1 MLANQLRTTMLLAAL
16 TVLILLFGRALGGSQ
31 GMVIAFVI
39 AMVMNLGSYWF
50 SDKIVLA
57 MYGAKEL
64 SMDEAPDIHR
74 MVAELAQQA
83 GMPKPRI
90 YLVSSNT
97 PNAFATG
104 RNPEHAV
111 VAVTSG
117 IVRLLNLEELRG
129 VLAHELGHVRN
140 RDILIGSIAATMAGA
155 IMMIAN
161 MARFAAFFGGFGG
174 GSRDSE
180 EGGGSI
186 LGLIVMSIVGPL
198 AAVLI
203 QMAISRSRE
212 YLADETGARL
222 SGNPLSLASAL
233 EKLNHAAHKLPMQD
247 VKPAT
252 AHMFTVSPLTGGG
265 LLSLF
270 STHPPI
276 EKRVQKLQAMA
287 LA

>member
-1 MLANQLRTTMLLAAL
+1 MLSNQLRTTVLLAAL
-16 TVLILLFGRALGGSQ
+16 TVLIVLFGRMFGGSQ
-31 GMVIAFVI
+31 GMVIAFLI

-57 MYGAKEL
+57 MYGAQEL
-64 SMDEAPDIHR
+64 TVDEAPGIHQ

-83 GMPKPRI
+83 GIPKPRI
-90 YLVSSNT
+90 YMIPADT

-104 RNPEHAV
+104 RNPDHAV
-111 VAVTSG
+111 VAVTNG
-117 IVRLLNLEELRG
+117 IVRLLRPEELRG
-129 VLAHELGHVRN
+129 VLAHELGHVKN

-155 IMMIAN
+155 IMMIAQ

-174 GSRDSE
+174 GGRDSE
-180 EGGGSI
+180 DRGGGI

-198 AAVLI
+198 AAMLI

-212 YLADETGARL
+212 YLADDTGARL

-233 EKLNHAAHKLPMQD
+233 EKLNYAVHKLPMQE

-276 EKRVQKLQAMA
+276 EERIQRLRAMA
-287 LA
+287 

>member
-1 MLANQLRTTMLLAAL
+1 MLGNQLRTTVLLAAL

-31 GMVIAFVI
+31 GMVIAFLI

-74 MVAELAQQA
+74 IVAELAQQA

-90 YLVSSNT
+90 YLVSSET

-155 IMMIAN
+155 IMLIADI
-161 MARFAAFFGGFGG
+161 ARFGAIFGGFGG
-174 GSRDSE
+174 GGRNSE
-180 EGGGSI
+180 EGGGGI

-198 AAVLI
+198 AAILI

-233 EKLNHAAHKLPMQD
+233 EKLNYAAHKLPMQD

-252 AHMFTVSPLTGGG
+252 AHIFTVSPLTGGG

-276 EKRVQKLQAMA
+276 EERIQRLRAMA
-287 LA
+287 

>member
-1 MLANQLRTTMLLAAL
+1 MMANHLRTTVLLAAL
-16 TVLILLFGRALGGSQ
+16 TVLIILFGRMFGGSQ
-31 GMVIAFVI
+31 GMVIAFLI

-57 MYGAKEL
+57 MYRAQEL
-64 SMDEAPDIHR
+64 TMDEAPAIHQ

-83 GMPKPRI
+83 GIPKPRI
-90 YLVSSNT
+90 YLIPSDT

-104 RNPEHAV
+104 RNPDHAV
-111 VAVTSG
+111 VAVTNG
-117 IVRLLNLEELRG
+117 IVRLLRPEELRG

-155 IMMIAN
+155 IMMIAQ
-161 MARFAAFFGGFGG
+161 MARFAAFFGGGA
-174 GSRDSE
+174 RDDE
-180 EGGGSI
+180 EGGGNI
-186 LGLIVMSIVGPL
+186 LVLIVMSIL
-198 AAVLI
+198 APFAALLI

-212 YLADETGARL
+212 YLADETGAWL

-233 EKLNHAAHKLPMQD
+233 GKLNDAAHKLPMQD

-252 AHMFTVSPLTGGG
+252 AHIFTVSPLTGGG

-276 EKRVQKLQAMA
+276 EERIQRLRAMTMA
-287 LA
+287 

>member
-1 MLANQLRTTMLLAAL
+1 MLGNQLRTTVLLAAL

-31 GMVIAFVI
+31 GMVIAFLI

-64 SMDEAPDIHR
+64 PMDEAPDIHR
-74 MVAELAQQA
+74 IVAELAQQA

-90 YLVSSNT
+90 YLVSSDT

-155 IMMIAN
+155 IMLIAD
-161 MARFAAFFGGFGG
+161 MARFAAIFGGFGG
-174 GSRDSE
+174 GGRDRE
-180 EGGGSI
+180 EGGGGI

-198 AAVLI
+198 AAILI

-222 SGNPLSLASAL
+222 SGNPRSLASAL
-233 EKLNHAAHKLPMQD
+233 EKLNYAAHKLPMQD

-252 AHMFTVSPLTGGG
+252 AHMFTVNPLTGGG
-265 LLSLF
+265 LRSLF

-276 EKRVQKLQAMA
+276 EERIQRLRAMSTA
-287 LA
+287 